1 MRPGR
6 LDQRGYSLA
15 EALVVVAIIG
25 MVTMI
30 AVPNF
35 ISLYRGAQVKG
46 AVMRFSNDLRAA
58 RQRAVT
64 TYRPV
69 MVSVGTT
76 SAERY
81 SYWISTYDGSAWTT
95 ATKRDLEPESAPT
108 MKKVYFS
115 DFPANGYT
123 DSVNSDDRR
132 DIIFETNGG
141 VRAPPENPLMRIRTD
156 LNIPKSVFTI
166 TVHGSGSVKVE

>member
-6 LDQRGYSLA
+6 SDERGYSLA

-25 MVTMI
+25 LVTMI

-46 AVMRFSNDLRAA
+46 AVMRFSNDLRAS

-76 SAERY
+76 TDEKF
-81 SYWISTYDGSAWTT
+81 SYWISTWDGAAWTT
-95 ATKRDLEPESAPT
+95 ATKRDLEPESSLA

-115 DFPANGYT
+115 DLPVNGYT
-123 DSVNSDDRR
+123 DSVNSDDRK

-141 VRAPPENPLMRIRTD
+141 VRSPPENPIMRIRTD
-156 LNIPKSVFTI
+156 LNIGKPVYTI
-166 TVHGSGSVKVE
+166 TVYGSGSVKVE